1 MLYLIDLSSME
12 NMGKTLTYQTS
23 AFNSCHLIFK
33 DSINVGK
40 LFKLEWIGSPVE
52 ASINDSKYKFFVK
65 GFFNPTISILDKDK
79 NQNIGEVKVKSF
91 FKFNPTAHMRLAD
104 GTPYFWK
111 IQGYFRYFWEW
122 RNQGGSVIMRSS
134 NKESHLFDNEGTIR
148 LFENTTDED
157 LMVALGIQLQ
167 QITQRKNAFT
177 QIIGLIGLIF
187 FLLNQL
193 SHLYL
198 N

>member
-1 MLYLIDLSSME
+1 ME
-12 NMGKTLTYQTS
+12 NMEKTLTYQTS
-23 AFNSCHLIFK
+23 AFNSCHLILK
-33 DSINVGK
+33 DSSKVGK

-52 ASINDSKYKFFVK
+52 ATINDSNYKFFVK

-91 FKFNPTAHMRLAD
+91 LKFNPTAHMRLAD

-122 RNQGGSVIMRSS
+122 RSRGGFVIMRSG
-134 NKESHLFDNEGTIR
+134 NKESHLFDNEGTIQ
-148 LFENTTDED
+148 LFEETSHED

-167 QITQRKNAFT
+167 QITLRKNAFT
-177 QIIGLIGLIF
+177 QTISLVGLIF

-193 SHLYL
+193 SHLFL